1 MEVSIELGDPII
13 VTVSGVHPVALADAI
28 CHAVDAALR
37 LNRELRLADTSDT
50 LTPSDLG
57 ELHPRPRGDL

>member
-50 LTPSDLG
+50 DPL
-57 ELHPRPRGDL
+57 